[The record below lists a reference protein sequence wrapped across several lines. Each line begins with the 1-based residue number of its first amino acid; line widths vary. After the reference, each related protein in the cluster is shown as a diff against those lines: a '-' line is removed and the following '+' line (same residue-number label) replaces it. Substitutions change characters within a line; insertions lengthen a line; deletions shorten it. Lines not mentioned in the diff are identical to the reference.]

1 MNRMKYHFLALLIW
15 QVSARAQSTPEP
27 AHPVLKAVIQKTM
40 AFNEQER
47 KIERESAF
55 PLGLHGAEEARRKH
69 DFAVKVSSEIQAI
82 DRRQLSFSD
91 EINAELLLY
100 SFEDDI
106 SEFRFKSYL
115 NPILS
120 EGGFHTQVTGIAGTR
135 IRTLKDAEDYI
146 TKINDLPRYMEEHF
160 QLMREGLKMGIA
172 QPKDVVRSFNNTYEI
187 HIVADARKSV
197 FWKPFLQKP
206 ESIAEI
212 EWAKV
217 TQKATEAI
225 MQKAVP
231 AFKRVKDFFEKEYIL
246 LAPDKPGAQYFPD
259 GLSFY
264 KERVRH
270 FTTTDIHH
278 DSIYQIGLAEVNRI
292 KKSMV
297 DVMNE
302 VKFKGSLQEF
312 IHSLRNDQRFYPK
325 TGEDLLKEASYIS
338 KKIDGKL
345 PLLFGRLPRQPYGV
359 EPVPAEIAPTYTAGR
374 YSPAP
379 INSTRAGNYWVNLYN
394 LPSRTLYTLEALTL
408 HEAVPGHHLQMSLT
422 QELENLP
429 PFRRNLYVNAF
440 GEGWGLY
447 AESLG
452 YEIGLYKDPY
462 SRFGQL
468 TYDMWRACRLVIDV
482 GLHAKGWSRQ
492 QAVEFLA
499 GNTALSLHEVN
510 TEINRYIAWPGQ
522 ALAYKMGELKI
533 KELRLKAQKEL
544 GNKFDIRQFH
554 DLILSEGTLT
564 LRLMEKLVQRYIQE
578 KTAKS

>member
-1 MNRMKYHFLALLIW
+1 MKFLFLILLFW
-15 QVSARAQSTPEP
+15 QANAVAQLTPEP
-27 AHPVLKAVIQKTM
+27 AHPVLKAVIEKTK
-40 AFNEQER
+40 AFNDKER

-55 PLGLHGAEEARRKH
+55 PLGLHGAEKAKRKH
-69 DFAVKVSSEIQAI
+69 DFAVQVSSEILAI
-82 DRRQLSFSD
+82 DRHQLSFAD

-120 EGGFHTQVTGIAGTR
+120 EGGFHTQITGIAGTR
-135 IRTLKDAEDYI
+135 IRTLKDVEDYLA
-146 TKINDLPRYMEEHF
+146 KLNDLPRYMEEHF
-160 QLMREGLKMGIA
+160 RLMREGLKIGIA
-172 QPKDVVRSFNNTYEI
+172 QPKAVVRSFNNTYEI
-187 HIVADARKSV
+187 HIVSDARKSV
-197 FWKPFLQKP
+197 FWKPFQQKP
-206 ESIAEI
+206 ETIAEA
-212 EWAKV
+212 EWASII
-217 TQKATEAI
+217 QKALDAI
-225 MQKAVP
+225 NEKAIP
-231 AFKRVKDFFEKEYIL
+231 AFRKVKDFFEKEYLL

-259 GLSFY
+259 GIPFY

-278 DSIYQIGLAEVNRI
+278 DSIYQIGLAEVERI
-292 KKSMV
+292 KKSMLE
-297 DVMNE
+297 VMNE

-312 IHSLRNDQRFYPK
+312 IHALRNDQRFYPK
-325 TGEDLLKEASYIS
+325 TGEDLLKEAAYIS

-359 EPVPAEIAPTYTAGR
+359 EPVPADTAPTYTAGR

-482 GLHAKGWSRQ
+482 GLHAKGWSRN
-492 QAVEFLA
+492 QAVDFLA
-499 GNTALSLHEVN
+499 GNTALSIHEVN

-533 KELRLKAQKEL
+533 KELRSKAQKEL

-578 KTAKS
+578 KSGKS

>member
-1 MNRMKYHFLALLIW
+1 
-15 QVSARAQSTPEP
+15 
-27 AHPVLKAVIQKTM
+27 
-40 AFNEQER
+40 
-47 KIERESAF
+47 
-55 PLGLHGAEEARRKH
+55 
-69 DFAVKVSSEIQAI
+69 
-82 DRRQLSFSD
+82 
-91 EINAELLLY
+91 
-100 SFEDDI
+100 
-106 SEFRFKSYL
+106 
-115 NPILS
+115 
-120 EGGFHTQVTGIAGTR
+120 
-135 IRTLKDAEDYI
+135 
-146 TKINDLPRYMEEHF
+146 
-160 QLMREGLKMGIA
+160 
-172 QPKDVVRSFNNTYEI
+172 
-187 HIVADARKSV
+187 
-197 FWKPFLQKP
+197 
-206 ESIAEI
+206 
-212 EWAKV
+212 
-217 TQKATEAI
+217 
-225 MQKAVP
+225 
-231 AFKRVKDFFEKEYIL
+231 
-246 LAPDKPGAQYFPD
+246 
-259 GLSFY
+259 
-264 KERVRH
+264 
-270 FTTTDIHH
+270 
-278 DSIYQIGLAEVNRI
+278 
-292 KKSMV
+292 MV

-325 TGEDLLKEASYIS
+325 TGEDLLKEAAYIS

-429 PFRRNLYVNAF
+429 SFRRNLYVNAF

-533 KELRLKAQKEL
+533 KELRTRAQKEL

-578 KTAKS
+578 KNAKH

>member
-1 MNRMKYHFLALLIW
+1 MKYHFLALLIW
-15 QVSARAQSTPEP
+15 QVNAMAQSTPEP
-27 AHPVLKAVIQKTM
+27 AHPVLKAVMGKIK

-69 DFAVKVSSEIQAI
+69 DFAVQVSSDILAI

-91 EINAELLLY
+91 EINADLLLY

-120 EGGFHTQVTGIAGTR
+120 EGGFHTQVTGIAGVR
-135 IRTLKDAEDYI
+135 ILTIKDAEDYI
-146 TKINDLPRYMEEHF
+146 AKINDLPRYMEEHF
-160 QLMREGLKMGIA
+160 QLMREGLEIGIA

-206 ESIAEI
+206 EAISDA

-217 TQKATEAI
+217 SQKANEAI
-225 MQKAVP
+225 LQKAVP
-231 AFKRVKDFFEKEYIL
+231 AFKKVKDFFEKEYIM

-264 KERVRH
+264 NERVRH
-270 FTTTDIHH
+270 FTTTDISH

-312 IHSLRNDQRFYPK
+312 IHALRNDQRFYPK
-325 TGEDLLKEASYIS
+325 TGEDLLKEAAYIS

-429 PFRRNLYVNAF
+429 SFRRNLYVNAF

-533 KELRLKAQKEL
+533 KELRTRAQKEL

-578 KTAKS
+578 KNAKP

>member
-1 MNRMKYHFLALLIW
+1 MKHVFLLLLIW
-15 QVSARAQSTPEP
+15 QTSSVAQTTTEP
-27 AHPVLKAVIQKTM
+27 VHPVLKAVLEKTKS
-40 AFNEQER
+40 FNEQER
-47 KIERESAF
+47 KIDRESLF
-55 PLGLHGAEEARRKH
+55 PLGLHSAEEARRKH
-69 DFAVKVSSEIQAI
+69 DFALKVTSEILAI
-82 DRRQLSFSD
+82 NKAQLNFAD

-106 SEFRFKSYL
+106 SAFRFKSYL

-120 EGGFHTQVTGIAGTR
+120 EGGFHTQVTGIASTR
-135 IRTLKDAEDYI
+135 IRTVKDANDYLA
-146 TKINDLPRYMEEHF
+146 KINDLPRYMDEHF
-160 QLMREGLKMGIA
+160 QLMREGLKIGIA
-172 QPKDVVRSFNNTYEI
+172 QPKEIVRSFNNTYEI
-187 HIVADARKSV
+187 HIVSDAKNSI
-197 FWKPFLQKP
+197 FWKPFQQKP
-206 ESIAEI
+206 DAISES
-212 EWAKV
+212 EWASIIE
-217 TQKATEAI
+217 KAISAI
-225 MQKAVP
+225 TQKAVP
-231 AFKRVKDFFEKEYIL
+231 AYKKVKDFFEKEYL
-246 LAPDKPGAQYFPD
+246 QLAPDKPGAQYFPD

-278 DSIYQIGLAEVNRI
+278 DSIFQIGLAEVNRI
-292 KKSMV
+292 KKSMLE
-297 DVMNE
+297 VMAE
-302 VKFKGSLQEF
+302 VNFKGSLQAF

-325 TGEDLLKEASYIS
+325 TGEELLKEASYIS

-345 PLLFGRLPRQPYGV
+345 PMLFGRLPRQPYGV

-374 YSPAP
+374 YAPAP

-408 HEAVPGHHLQMSLT
+408 HEAAPGHHLQMSLT

-533 KELRLKAQKEL
+533 KELRLKAQMEL
-544 GNKFDIRQFH
+544 GTKFDIRQFH

-578 KTAKS
+578 KSGKS